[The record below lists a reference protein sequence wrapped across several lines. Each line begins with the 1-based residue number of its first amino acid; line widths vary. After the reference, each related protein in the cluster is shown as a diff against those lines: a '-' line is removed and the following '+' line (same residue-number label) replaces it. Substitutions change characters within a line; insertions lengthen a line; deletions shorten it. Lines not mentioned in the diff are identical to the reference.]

1 MLCAQV
7 VDAPIAE
14 VAAWEVAKMSR
25 ENQKVRAASG
35 GLESDLVKINDH
47 ENIYHVVYDLSIP
60 TFLPR
65 QFVSMVVWKW
75 DEDMQELTVAG
86 EGVQHDGFPE
96 RKEYLRASGS
106 ALYKYKR
113 EAEVGE
119 LPQTKVTYT
128 QQVDLGGRIPK
139 WVQNRQG
146 IGTLIP
152 DEVLAYVWDVK
163 SRDKTRPDDLEK
175 EIDEQPN
182 DHNQL
187 VFNKKQ
193 TPAVISN
200 RDFLGRAVW
209 KEAEGGG
216 FVVVAVPEEST
227 KRPANKRK
235 GSRKKSSAK
244 GDFAIRGTYKSIMK
258 IEKVDNEWT
267 RIVQV
272 IRADAGGYIT
282 TLVARQMIASRLAG
296 VTTIQ
301 EFFEEQR
308 GMGDYDKA
316 DGRALGY
323 RLTYPDE
330 KNKKTPS
337 EAVAYI
343 VKLHKGLSQ
352 LSQEYPWIVA
362 FLKETLKGGLHRN
375 KAVSTKLDCLSEAE
389 ARRIGKNLPQA
400 LRSRKK
406 AEGGVYQWKNQNPSM
421 VELFEKYPWV
431 EEMVLTMGEELLKNA
446 AWGLRFRVITGSGLS
461 MVDLATDINVIL
473 VYFGQPGQEG
483 YGWMM
488 LGMVL
493 ASMGLQLVLV
503 LVQNGKM
510 GWSKLLREALIV
522 VSGLKP
528 GVDAMRVVSNAEMNE
543 HHVVDAKQELVGTK
557 CAEMFCE
564 SIPGCILQVTALIQ
578 GGSRDKMGTKVFSI
592 FVSAITTGMS
602 SASISYDF
610 DSDPEK
616 RRKLPTFYGYLP
628 DEGNKRT
635 IMYVCIVINS
645 ALLLLLRSIGAALLI
660 LADAKIFVAYMA
672 GDHLLYLL
680 LKLVRGDF
688 LYWMPIEGV
697 SGLILSLVMRVG
709 VKTITDFTGVLQ
721 FRASGEMGGAMWL
734 WTICLALVVPWVAVP
749 VYFGSLTSNST
760 KAAQNEVII
769 STNSTS
775 DALELE
781 QSDALGILGS
791 LTACWVIAFAVFLS
805 LMKKKYRSTF
815 WSKET
820 GNEWAQSF
828 FLQGGSDDIKK
839 NIFKYNLAKWEPIES
854 QVKEWVKE
862 GWMEWE
868 KDKPDWFNDN
878 WKAKVPV
885 DWVPKE
891 GKAGWK
897 ESVRRRSISVAERK
911 GSVLFGAK
919 THPEG
924 TNDK

>member
-1 MLCAQV
+1 V

-96 RKEYLRASGS
+96 RK
-106 ALYKYKR
+106 
-113 EAEVGE
+113 
-119 LPQTKVTYT
+119 
-128 QQVDLGGRIPK
+128 D
-139 WVQNRQG
+139 
-146 IGTLIP
+146 P

-209 KEAEGGG
+209 KEAEG
-216 FVVVAVPEEST
+216 V
-227 KRPANKRK
+227 
-235 GSRKKSSAK
+235 
-244 GDFAIRGTYKSIMK
+244 
-258 IEKVDNEWT
+258 
-267 RIVQV
+267 
-272 IRADAGGYIT
+272 
-282 TLVARQMIASRLAG
+282 
-296 VTTIQ
+296 
-301 EFFEEQR
+301 
-308 GMGDYDKA
+308 
-316 DGRALGY
+316 
-323 RLTYPDE
+323 TYPDE

-697 SGLILSLVMRVG
+697 
-709 VKTITDFTGVLQ
+709 
-721 FRASGEMGGAMWL
+721 
-734 WTICLALVVPWVAVP
+734 
-749 VYFGSLTSNST
+749 
-760 KAAQNEVII
+760 
-769 STNSTS
+769 
-775 DALELE
+775 
-781 QSDALGILGS
+781 
-791 LTACWVIAFAVFLS
+791 IAFAVFLS